1 GPVLAAAREA
11 IRTAPEGVPK
21 AYEMRIPFPLL
32 QPEGPWLQSALLI
45 VPLDRRLEE
54 QARKSVRSGAPY
66 NLIAAAGV
74 IRHFRSDENVAL
86 LKGLLASGESVR
98 VSANGQLKRVYPV
111 RTVAVRILK
120 EWGVTVEE
128 AVVTEEPL
136 TP

>member
-1 GPVLAAAREA
+1 
-11 IRTAPEGVPK
+11 
-21 AYEMRIPFPLL
+21 LL

-98 VSANGQLKRVYPV
+98 VSANGQFKRVYPV
-111 RTVAVRILK
+111 RTVAVRMLK
-120 EWGVTVEE
+120 EWGVTVEG